1 MTRDGGWAA
10 VKFRAI
16 MKSSTVF
23 LAAAIVTMVSLF
35 CPPAAAFDN
44 DELEIFDLVEE
55 VNQNFYEYLELDP
68 DGKASTNEIRKSYR
82 RLSLVLHPDKNDAED
97 AEVCVSKDLF

>member
-1 MTRDGGWAA
+1 MGGYKDDGA
-10 VKFRAI
+10 
-16 MKSSTVF
+16 MKSSKSLF
-23 LAAAIVTMVSLF
+23 LVAAAASLLMLA
-35 CPPAAAFDN
+35 PGAAAFDN

-68 DGKASTNEIRKSYR
+68 DGKATTNDVRKSYR

-97 AEVCVSKDLF
+97 AEVKQA

>member
-1 MTRDGGWAA
+1 
-10 VKFRAI
+10 
-16 MKSSTVF
+16 MKPSIA
-23 LAAAIVTMVSLF
+23 LAALGFAVL
-35 CPPAAAFDN
+35 ALLLGGAQAFDN

-97 AEVCVSKDLF
+97 AEVCVSKDLFKK